1 MSIKDLET
9 DSSVEGEGNIEPEEL
24 IEPEAPVEPETTI
37 EPIDQEPEEKSDP
50 ANMTSGFRGRLVTA
64 ALPYIN
70 NVPHLGHIVGSH
82 LPADIFARYSRQK
95 DIPTQFIGGSDEF
108 GTPSE
113 LAAEQLGVDHETFC
127 NMIHGI
133 HAKIYEWFGISYDN
147 YSRTSSPRHE
157 EIVKELFGEILK
169 GNLITKETMEMFYD
183 PEAERFLA
191 GRYVEGECGH
201 CGFDEATGDQCE
213 SCTQVLDP
221 KEIINPRSK
230 LTGATPVLKETEH
243 LFLDLEKMEDQLR
256 SWVEK
261 QTSWRP
267 QVRNLA
273 IGWLD
278 SGLKKRSITRDLKHG
293 ISVPYEGM
301 EDKVLYVWFEAPITY
316 ISFLAE
322 IEEDWRQYWE
332 NASNETG
339 AESDTDVYHFLGK
352 DNIPFHTIFW
362 PAILMAAGGH
372 KMPDHVEGMQYLNYE
387 GAKFSKSKKRGIFCE
402 TLLDSD
408 VDPDL
413 FRAYLTSVIPEKSD
427 TEFRWEEFKLMN
439 DKMLS
444 GVLSNFMYRSSSFAY
459 KKFDG
464 TLEKP
469 EEEQLTELE
478 KDLISEVG
486 ELVDEFEERMDAV
499 HLKSAFR
506 VIFKIASLGN
516 RYIGQAAPWKEIK
529 TDPERAKA
537 VLFAC
542 SYLSKV
548 LSTLITPFLPETA
561 KKMWDQL
568 NLPGEVSDPVNLTE
582 VRSFDSM
589 PDKLEIKEPE
599 MLFTKLSDEDIE
611 SMREDFSKVKDL
623 KDFF

>member
-1 MSIKDLET
+1 MNVEDLKG
-9 DSSVEGEGNIEPEEL
+9 DPSVDEIVDTEDLNEEALVESDTTVEPE
-24 IEPEAPVEPETTI
+24 IPVEPEA
-37 EPIDQEPEEKSDP
+37 EAD
-50 ANMTSGFRGRLVTA
+50 ANSITSGFRGRLVTA

-95 DIPTQFIGGSDEF
+95 NIPTQFIGGSDEF

-113 LAAEQLGVDHETFC
+113 LAAEQLGIDHETFC

-147 YSRTSSPRHE
+147 YSRTSSPRHK
-157 EIVKELFGEILK
+157 EIVEELFGEILK
-169 GNLITKETMEMFYD
+169 GNHITKETMEMFYD

-213 SCTQVLDP
+213 SCTQVLNP
-221 KEIINPRSK
+221 EEIVNPRSK
-230 LTGATPVLKETEH
+230 LTGATPELKATEH

-267 QVRNLA
+267 QVRSLA
-273 IGWLD
+273 MGWLD

-332 NASNETG
+332 REAGDE
-339 AESDTDVYHFLGK
+339 ADTDIYHFLGK

-362 PAILMAAGGH
+362 PAILMAAGGQ

-444 GVLSNFMYRSSSFAY
+444 GTLSNFMYRSSSFAY

-469 EEEQLTELE
+469 GEEQLTDLE
-478 KDLISEVG
+478 TDLISEIG
-486 ELVDEFEERMDAV
+486 ELVDEFESRMDAV
-499 HLKSAFR
+499 HLKAAFK

-516 RYIGQAAPWKEIK
+516 KYIGQAAPWKEIK

-537 VLFAC
+537 ILFAC
-542 SYLSKV
+542 SYISKV
-548 LSTLITPFLPETA
+548 IATLITPFLPETA

-568 NLPGEVSDPVNLTE
+568 NLPGEVSDPDNFTGVK
-582 VRSFDSM
+582 SFDSM
-589 PDKLEIKEPE
+589 PDLLEIKKPE
-599 MLFTKLSDEDIE
+599 MLFKNLSDEEIE
-611 SMREDFSKVKDL
+611 GMREAFSKVKDL
-623 KDFF
+623 EDFFE